1 MPDTSLL
8 TIALT
13 CAVAEDAGWHSGA
26 PANLTI
32 EFLEMDT
39 ESVSCRLSVAV
50 EEVVFSNVRSIFLSE
65 LRELAEA
72 LSRLRK
78 TLEGSV
84 RLYDFDGAPILTFTV
99 VDQGRG
105 RIAVGGNFHPLVFF
119 SNTTSSDQFISPDI
133 CGAPT
138 GVRIAFEGLVCEQS
152 HLPDLYAPIARW
164 VGAIREDRTR
174 P

>member
-1 MPDTSLL
+1 
-8 TIALT
+8 
-13 CAVAEDAGWHSGA
+13 
-26 PANLTI
+26 
-32 EFLEMDT
+32 MDT

-164 VGAIREDRTR
+164 VGAIREDRTN
-174 P
+174 